1 MDGTQS
7 PAIHMQPWEPEE
19 EMKDS
24 EMTVG
29 LGSDTPTECRSEK
42 VSWPD
47 SQAFFAKNPL
57 S

>member
-1 MDGTQS
+1 MNKNQPRIKDFSKAMDGTQS

-29 LGSDTPTECRSEK
+29 
-42 VSWPD
+42 
-47 SQAFFAKNPL
+47 
-57 S
+57 